1 MVATDSA
8 SGCGIAGTGRVPS
21 GTICGVSEIVDT
33 LDYRDLLQN
42 AYEQRKADNPLYSYR
57 LMAKKLGLNVSHL
70 YRILHKDLHLALDKV
85 PATCDLLRLQG
96 REAEHFE
103 LLVQFGRARSE
114 RTRSVLMG
122 KILDLREPK
131 RRAVAH
137 AQFKALSR
145 WQAPV
150 IRALALSGESDPA
163 RMGRRLRPVQKTD
176 MVRQILSDLESAGLL
191 KKDPHGSW
199 ISSDPHLTTGTA
211 FRSEAVR
218 HYQREVLDLAAA
230 AIRDIPRDQRDI
242 TSLVVEVDEEARLE
256 IVEMVRECRR
266 QIVRRIERCANPD
279 QILQLAFAAFPV
291 AAQEEGKP

>member
-1 MVATDSA
+1 M
-8 SGCGIAGTGRVPS
+8 
-21 GTICGVSEIVDT
+21 SETADT
-33 LDYRDLLQN
+33 LDYRDLLQS

-85 PATCDLLRLQG
+85 PAATDLLRVQG

-103 LLVQFGRARSE
+103 LLVRFGRARSE
-114 RTRSVLMG
+114 RTRTALME
-122 KILDLREPK
+122 KILGLREPQ
-131 RRAVAH
+131 RRAVAQ

-150 IRALALSGESDPA
+150 VRALALSGESDPA
-163 RMGRRLRPVQKTD
+163 RIGRRLRPVQKPD
-176 MVRQILSDLESAGLL
+176 SVRQILLDLEGAGLL
-191 KKDPHGSW
+191 KQDAHGGWASN
-199 ISSDPHLTTGTA
+199 DLHLTTGTA

-230 AIRDIPRDQRDI
+230 AIRDIPRDERDI

-266 QIVRRIERCANPD
+266 QIVRRIERCDHPD
-279 QILQLAFAAFPV
+279 RVLQLAFAAFTV
-291 AAQEEGKP
+291 AAPDTEKS